1 MLMPEPCGFAG
12 CSECGDTADT
22 LVVETP
28 VSDGVPGSGD
38 TPMPC
43 AMPVSPRVLTADRPP
58 REPIMQFFSWS
69 EMVGVAADIGRRY
82 SELAEYVHAE
92 LNRNPERTVA
102 LRELLNSRTAALRAF
117 NYQEPLK

>member
-1 MLMPEPCGFAG
+1 MVTDRATTE
-12 CSECGDTADT
+12 EDTM
-22 LVVETP
+22 VVEIP
-28 VSDGVPGSGD
+28 VSDGTPDSTD
-38 TPMPC
+38 TPLPC

-58 REPIMQFFSWS
+58 REAIMQFFSWS
-69 EMVGVAADIGRRY
+69 EMVGVRGYIGRLY
-82 SELAEYVHAE
+82 SELAEYLQAE